1 VLDVSQEN
9 PAKSDV
15 IESKNVTPP
24 GTPSTTTGS
33 TDSPPARLL
42 TPESQ
47 GISFLESVST
57 PFIKRA
63 VESKESATSSATLV
77 TPDHVDKPL
86 YDSTTVR
93 VWEDLPAASD
103 THQVNSP
110 EYSVKILTVRP
121 ERREEA
127 SEDEKVEPISLK
139 ETFEQAAD
147 KLVDNSSGTKEEDAK
162 QANSSTPSTENNAA
176 FGDDMVRVLQRS
188 KEEIQVMRDRWSL
201 ATSTEADLDQEL
213 GRYIKATKVMACE
226 CVDPSSQLDLS
237 LDARDTTTTFSR
249 FQDVET
255 SAVQTISMDVS
266 SHLKPDETL
275 SRLERQFEQTTLR
288 GEEEET
294 SSLVDG
300 ENIESALWKRYHT
313 RFKEQATPKH
323 CNGKVQSLY
332 SERKQKE
339 RIDGDNDGGCNQQQK
354 NVDSFVAEAQKLFS
368 KAGKSLQNVSVHVRN
383 TMNCTNLADDLL
395 PCHEASTAAPTKAS
409 SDWRLKLEMMSDKSW
424 VILTREENCA
434 DSISKLTKVSSC
446 NSAFSLDLSEVPK
459 TESQSHT
466 TRGSSIHSF
475 KARNQQP

>member
-42 TPESQ
+42 TPVSQ
-47 GISFLESVST
+47 GITFLESVST
-57 PFIKRA
+57 PYLKRA
-63 VESKESATSSATLV
+63 VESEESATFSATLV
-77 TPDHVDKPL
+77 TPDVDKPL

-121 ERREEA
+121 ERREDA
-127 SEDEKVEPISLK
+127 SEDGKVEPISLK

-147 KLVDNSSGTKEEDAK
+147 KLEDNFSGTKEEDAK
-162 QANSSTPSTENNAA
+162 QANNSTPGTEKNAA

-188 KEEIQVMRDRWSL
+188 KEEIKVMRDRWSL

-226 CVDPSSQLDLS
+226 CVGPSSQLDLS
-237 LDARDTTTTFSR
+237 LDDTEATFSR
-249 FQDVET
+249 FQDEET
-255 SAVQTISMDVS
+255 SVVQSTSMDVS
-266 SHLKPDETL
+266 SPVKTDEKW

-300 ENIESALWKRYHT
+300 ENTESTLWKRYQT
-313 RFKEQATPKH
+313 RFNEHATPKH

-332 SERKQKE
+332 SDWKEKE
-339 RIDGDNDGGCNQQQK
+339 RIDGDNDGSCNQQQT
-354 NVDSFVAEAQKLFS
+354 NVDAFVVEARKLFS
-368 KAGKSLQNVSVHVRN
+368 KAGKSLQNASVQVRN
-383 TMNCTNLADDLL
+383 TLTCTNLSDDLL
-395 PCHEASTAAPTKAS
+395 HCHEASTAASAKAS
-409 SDWRLKLEMMSDKSW
+409 SDWRLKLDMMGDKSW
-424 VILTREENCA
+424 VILTRDENCA

-446 NSAFSLDLSEVPK
+446 NSAFSLDLTEVPK

-475 KARNQQP
+475 RPR